1 MLEPFNIKNKE
12 EQKFR
17 IKLLIEQYIFNNWEE
32 YIKTASNYIEKYVLQ
47 KPEKKNELI
56 NIIANINANV
66 KDSVIINKFLTY
78 LTKDKQ
84 LYVKMSGYFKDS
96 DWDNYIKTAMLYFNK
111 YSMLDPMIT
120 NDIAWTLTQKTDN
133 KDILHKTET
142 IIAELLKQHADYE
155 TFDTYAFILFKLE
168 KKDEAKKAAETAI
181 ELAKKSNKDFSSTLE
196 LLDKLK

>member
-1 MLEPFNIKNKE
+1 
-12 EQKFR
+12 
-17 IKLLIEQYIFNNWEE
+17 
-32 YIKTASNYIEKYVLQ
+32 
-47 KPEKKNELI
+47 
-56 NIIANINANV
+56 
-66 KDSVIINKFLTY
+66 
-78 LTKDKQ
+78 
-84 LYVKMSGYFKDS
+84 MSGYFKDS